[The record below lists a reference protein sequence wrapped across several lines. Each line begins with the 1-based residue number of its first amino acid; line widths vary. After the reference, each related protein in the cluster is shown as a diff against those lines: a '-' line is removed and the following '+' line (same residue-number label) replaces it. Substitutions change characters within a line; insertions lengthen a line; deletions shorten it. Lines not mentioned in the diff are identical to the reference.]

1 MNNYI
6 SLNHAVIAFV
16 NVCILTI
23 DIAAFHL
30 YSNRYQVKS

>member
-6 SLNHAVIAFV
+6 SLNHAAIAFV

-23 DIAAFHL
+23 DETAPSL